1 MFKILEK
8 QKLVPKIELMQIE
21 APLVAKKAEPGQ
33 FVVIR
38 VNENGERI
46 PLTIADFDRN
56 KGVITIVFQ
65 KVGKTTHLLATK
77 NKGDVIADVLGPLG
91 NPSEINHF
99 GKVVC
104 IGGGVGVAP
113 IYPLARKLK
122 KNGNEVTTIVG
133 YRSKDYVFWEERI
146 RNVSD
151 RVFVATNDG
160 SYGEKGFVTDILKR
174 LMDRGERIDRVFAIG
189 PAIMMKV
196 VCDVTREKAI
206 KTMVSLNSLMVC
218 GMGMCGACR
227 VIVGGETKF
236 TCADGPDFDGH
247 LVDFNI
253 LMERLNTYKE
263 EEKISFEKWKEEV
276 GYYEDK

>member
-33 FVVIR
+33 FVVVR